1 MKFCIKILLIV
12 ISITFYSN
20 AYSNNLAYVNIEFLL
35 ENSDLGKSISQ
46 NLIKM
51 ESEKNKF
58 LKTEEE
64 KLIILE
70 NEIKK
75 IKNVISE
82 DELNKKIS
90 IFKNSVNSYNKEKK
104 KILNELQDKK
114 NLELINFFDK
124 ISPILQEY
132 MDQNSISLLFE
143 KKNIFIGKSNI
154 DITNDVLSI
163 INKELK

>member
-1 MKFCIKILLIV
+1 M
-12 ISITFYSN
+12 
-20 AYSNNLAYVNIEFLL
+20 NIEFLL

>member
-1 MKFCIKILLIV
+1 M
-12 ISITFYSN
+12 
-20 AYSNNLAYVNIEFLL
+20 AYVNIEFLF
-35 ENSDLGKSISQ
+35 ENSNLGKSISQ
-46 NLIKM
+46 NMNKIK
-51 ESEKNKF
+51 SEKNKF

-82 DELNKKIS
+82 DELNKKIL
-90 IFKNSVNSYNKEKK
+90 ILKNNVNSYNNEKK
-104 KILNELQDKK
+104 KILEELQNKH

-124 ISPILQEY
+124 INPILQVY
-132 MDQNSISLLFE
+132 MEQKSISLLFE

-154 DITNDVLSI
+154 DITNDVLLI

>member
-1 MKFCIKILLIV
+1 MKFYLKILLIFF
-12 ISITFYSN
+12 SITFYSK
-20 AYSNNLAYVNIEFLL
+20 AYSNNLAYVNIEFLF
-35 ENSDLGKSISQ
+35 ENSNLGKSISQ
-46 NLIKM
+46 NMNKIK
-51 ESEKNKF
+51 SEKNKF

-82 DELNKKIS
+82 DELNKKIL
-90 IFKNSVNSYNKEKK
+90 ILKNNVNSYNNKKK
-104 KILNELQDKK
+104 KILEELQNKH

-124 ISPILQEY
+124 INPILQVY
-132 MDQNSISLLFE
+132 MEQKSISLLFE

-154 DITNDVLSI
+154 DITNDVLLI

>member
-1 MKFCIKILLIV
+1 MKFYLKILLIFF
-12 ISITFYSN
+12 SITFYSK
-20 AYSNNLAYVNIEFLL
+20 AYSNNLAYVNIEFLF
-35 ENSDLGKSISQ
+35 ENSNLGKSISQ
-46 NLIKM
+46 NINNIK
-51 ESEKNKF
+51 SEKNKF

-75 IKNVISE
+75 MKNVISE

-90 IFKNSVNSYNKEKK
+90 ILNNNVNSYNKEKK
-104 KILNELQDKK
+104 KILEELQNKY

-124 ISPILQEY
+124 INPILQVY
-132 MDQNSISLLFE
+132 MEQKSISLLFE

-154 DITNDVLSI
+154 DITNDVLLI